1 MVCAEFLGHRSGDIM
16 LETLGNHVVENQ
28 TPQKFPTNTYY
39 LYYLYYNT
47 MGVFQLGG
55 KRW

>member
-1 MVCAEFLGHRSGDIM
+1 VVCAEFLGHRSGDIM